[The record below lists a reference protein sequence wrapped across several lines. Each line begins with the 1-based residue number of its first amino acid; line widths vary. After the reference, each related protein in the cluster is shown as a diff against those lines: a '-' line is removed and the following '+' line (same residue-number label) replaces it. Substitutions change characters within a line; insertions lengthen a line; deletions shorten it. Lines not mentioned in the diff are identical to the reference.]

1 MKKNKDFKI
10 AFIFVLYKTAKEE
23 IERLK
28 KEVKDLKIEDYR
40 IYFIDNSE
48 NNRGYAAGVNIG
60 LKKAI
65 EDGCNLFVVA
75 NPDISLKNLSKKIL
89 DAAKYFDIWGL
100 VMK

>member
-48 NNRGYAAGVNIG
+48 NNRGYAQR
-60 LKKAI
+60 
-65 EDGCNLFVVA
+65 
-75 NPDISLKNLSKKIL
+75 
-89 DAAKYFDIWGL
+89 
-100 VMK
+100 